1 MNPCR
6 PFITRP
12 VMTTLLSMA
21 LVIAGLFGYRA
32 LPVGD
37 LPNISVPIIY
47 VVATQPGAS
56 PQQMASSV
64 TTPLERRLGQIS
76 GISSI
81 ESDSTDSTAFIL
93 LTFDDSRNIDGA
105 ANDVQ
110 AALRAAMQD
119 MPATLDMVPQY
130 WKANPADSPIMV
142 MALTSDTRPIAELY
156 DIMQTHLQPMLSQ
169 VKGVGWIQIT
179 GSSAPAV
186 RVEMDPYPLFKYGIG
201 FEDIRSALASA
212 NANTPKGFIDVGTQ
226 RYTLA
231 TNDQARHAAQYRDL
245 VVGYRN
251 GRPVRLADLAEVHDG
266 VQDERQT
273 GYFNN
278 HRAVMAIV
286 RPQPGAN
293 VIRVMDAIRARTP
306 AMIAALPAGV
316 TLTPAMDRS
325 ITIRAS
331 LGDTQLTLLISVL
344 LVVAV
349 VLVFLRAPRSTLIPA
364 ITVPISLAGTLAAMY
379 LLGFSLDTL
388 SLMALTIATGFVVDD
403 AIVVV
408 ENIAR
413 HMEAGQSRADA
424 AMRGAGEIAFTVL
437 SITIALVAVFL
448 PLLLMPGT
456 PGKIFYEFA
465 MTLAVTV
472 TVSLFLSI
480 SLTPMM
486 CGLLL
491 DVAHGAPLP
500 AGASALRRGLRRLSD
515 GIEWTFE
522 AVLRAYVRSLDHALR
537 RRRLVLATLP
547 LSLVVTVAVI
557 TVMPKDIIPKQ
568 DVAMIVGYFRGDETA
583 SFQKMDAKIRAVSAA
598 MLADRDAESVAAF
611 TGDTR
616 VEGQAF
622 AQMTGKRDRD
632 DGPDEMIARVHKR
645 LEATGLTGVRLSL
658 FSAGDVN
665 GGGGRQ
671 QQGAYRFVLRSDN
684 AEDIYSWTPRITQA
698 LQGSKV
704 MTDISTNL
712 TDRATAVHVDIA
724 RDTAARYLVT
734 PQLISGA
741 LFDAYGQR
749 SASNISTPLATY
761 HVVMEVAP
769 RYRDSPDVLGA
780 FRVSTSGGTA
790 GGGTASNTVR
800 VTLPPQPQGTD
811 SSQAAALSQQS
822 FRNAVANKL
831 AGGVGAS
838 NGSAVSSSAETMVPL
853 PVVARLAR
861 RPTSIMVSHR
871 DGFVSG
877 AISFNLAKGQSL
889 DAAEAEIRA
898 TMVRLHV
905 PATIEGGFTGQAEQF
920 QTALINELLVFLAA
934 LATMYVTLGIL
945 YESYVHPI
953 TIMSTLPSATVGAV
967 LALWATGQEFSLI
980 AMIGMILLVGIVK
993 KNAIL
998 MVDFALHAER
1008 DGAMSPEAAIR
1019 EACARRFRPILM
1031 TTLAAAFGAIP
1042 LILSGGYGIELR
1054 RPLGIA
1060 VVGGLLMSQLL
1071 TLYTTPVVYLLL
1083 ERIRSWTVR
1092 RVAGRWRGRTARAG
1106 GAAV

>member
-6 PFITRP
+6 PFILRP
-12 VMTTLLSMA
+12 VTTTLIAIA
-21 LVIAGLFGYRA
+21 LVLAGLFAYRA

-37 LPNISVPIIY
+37 LPNISVPVIY

-56 PQQMASSV
+56 PQQMATSV

-110 AALRAAMQD
+110 AALRAATQD
-119 MPATLDMVPQY
+119 MPTTLQMVPQY
-130 WKANPADSPIMV
+130 WKANPADNPIMI
-142 MALTSDTRPIAELY
+142 MALTSDSRPMAELY
-156 DIMQTHLQPMLSQ
+156 DVMKTHLQPMLSQ
-169 VKGVGWIQIT
+169 IKGVGWIEIA

-186 RVEMDPYPLFKYGIG
+186 RVEMNPYPLFKYGIG

-212 NANTPKGFIDVGTQ
+212 NANTPKGYVDVGPQ
-226 RYTLA
+226 RYTIA
-231 TNDQARHAAQYRDL
+231 TNDQARHAAEYRDL
-245 VVGYRN
+245 IVGYRS
-251 GRPVRLADLAEVHDG
+251 GRPVRLADVASVVDG
-266 VQDERQT
+266 VEDERQT
-273 GYFNN
+273 GYFSG
-278 HRAVMAIV
+278 HRAVMAVV

-293 VIRVMDAIRARTP
+293 VIHVMDEIRARIP
-306 AMIAALPAGV
+306 SMQAALPSGV
-316 TLTPAMDRS
+316 TLTPGMDRS

-331 LGDTQLTLLISVL
+331 LADTQLTLLISVL
-344 LVVAV
+344 LVVGV

-364 ITVPISLAGTLAAMY
+364 VTVPISLAGTLSVMY

-413 HMEAGQSRADA
+413 HMEDGMSRREA
-424 AMRGAGEIAFTVL
+424 ALLGSGEIAFTVL

-456 PGKIFYEFA
+456 PGKIFFEFA
-465 MTLAVTV
+465 MTLATAV
-472 TVSLFLSI
+472 TVSLFLSVT
-480 SLTPMM
+480 LTPMM

-500 AGASALRRGLRRLSD
+500 PGASAARRGLRRLSD
-515 GIEWTFE
+515 GIEAVFE
-522 AVLRAYVRSLDHALR
+522 GVLNAYVRSLDRALR
-537 RRRLVLATLP
+537 HRWLILATLP
-547 LSLVVTVAVI
+547 LSLVATVGIIV
-557 TVMPKDIIPKQ
+557 VMPKNIIPKE
-568 DVAMIVGYFRGDETA
+568 DVALIVGYFRGDESG
-583 SFQKMDAKIRAVSAA
+583 SFQKMDQKIRAVSAA
-598 MLADRDAESVAAF
+598 MMADKDTESVAAF
-611 TGDTR
+611 SGDTR

-622 AQMTGKRDRD
+622 AQMVGKHERG
-632 DGPDEMIARVHKR
+632 DGPDEMIARVRER
-645 LEATGLTGVRLSL
+645 LKGLAGVRLSL

-671 QQGAYRFVLRSDN
+671 QQGAYRYVLRSDN
-684 AEDIYSWTPRITQA
+684 AELIYEWTPRIVEA
-698 LQGSKV
+698 LKGSKV
-704 MTDISTNL
+704 MTDITTNL
-712 TDRATAVHVDIA
+712 TDHAVATHVDIA

-734 PQLISGA
+734 PQLISQA

-769 RYRDSPDVLGA
+769 PYRQSPDIMEA

-800 VTLPPQPQGTD
+800 VPTPDTGGA
-811 SSQAAALSQQS
+811 SQATALSQQS
-822 FRNAVANKL
+822 FRNAIANRL
-831 AGGVGAS
+831 AGGAGAS
-838 NGSAVSSSAETMVPL
+838 SGSAVSSSVETMVPL
-853 PVVARLAR
+853 PVVAAIAE
-861 RPTSIMVSHR
+861 RPTSISVGHR

-877 AISFNLAKGQSL
+877 AISFNLAKGRSL
-889 DAAEAEIRA
+889 DEATAEIRA
-898 TMVRLHV
+898 AMVRVHV
-905 PATIEGGFTGQAEQF
+905 PGSIQGGFTGQAEQF

-945 YESYVHPI
+945 YESYVHPL
-953 TIMSTLPSATVGAV
+953 TILSTLPSAAVGAV
-967 LALWATGQEFSLI
+967 LALWITGEEFSLI
-980 AMIGMILLVGIVK
+980 AMIGVILLVGIVK

-1008 DGAMSPEAAIR
+1008 DGSMSPEEAIR
-1019 EACARRFRPILM
+1019 EACAKRFRPILM
-1031 TTLAAAFGAIP
+1031 TTLAAAFGAVP

-1083 ERIRSWTVR
+1083 ERIRSWVSR
-1092 RVAGRWRGRTARAG
+1092 QASRRWRGSIRPADMRDRPVA
-1106 GAAV
+1106 

>member
-6 PFITRP
+6 PFILRP
-12 VMTTLLSMA
+12 VATTLISLA
-21 LVIAGLFGYRA
+21 LVIAGMFAYRV

-64 TTPLERRLGQIS
+64 TTPLERRLGQIA
-76 GISSI
+76 GISEI
-81 ESDSTDSTAFIL
+81 ESDSTDSTSFIL

-110 AALRAAMQD
+110 AALRAATRD
-119 MPATLDMVPQY
+119 MPTTLRMVPQY

-142 MALTSDTRPIAELY
+142 MALTSDTRPVAELY
-156 DIMQTHLQPMLSQ
+156 DVMTTRLQPMLAQ
-169 VKGVGWIQIT
+169 IKGVGWIEMV
-179 GSSAPAV
+179 GSSSPAV
-186 RVEMDPYPLFKYGIG
+186 RVEMNPFPLFKYGIG
-201 FEDIRSALASA
+201 FEDVRSALASA
-212 NANTPKGFIDVGTQ
+212 NANTPKGFVDVGPQ
-226 RYTLA
+226 RYSLA
-231 TNDQARHAAQYRDL
+231 TNDQARQAAQYRDL
-245 VVGYRN
+245 VVGYRD
-251 GRPVRLADLAEVHDG
+251 GRPVRLADVASVADG
-266 VQDERQT
+266 VEDERRT
-273 GYFNN
+273 GYFNG
-278 HRAVMAIV
+278 HRAVMAVV
-286 RPQPGAN
+286 RSQPGAN
-293 VIRVMDAIRARTP
+293 VIHVMDEIRARMP
-306 AMIAALPAGV
+306 AMMGTLPSGV

-331 LGDTQLTLLISVL
+331 LADTQLTLLVSVL
-344 LVVAV
+344 LVVGV

-364 ITVPISLAGTLAAMY
+364 VTVPISLAGTLAAMS

-413 HMEAGQSRADA
+413 HMEAGMGRLEASLLGSR
-424 AMRGAGEIAFTVL
+424 EIAFTVL
-437 SITIALVAVFL
+437 SITISLVAVFL

-456 PGKIFYEFA
+456 AGKVFYEFA

-472 TVSLFLSI
+472 VVSLFLSV

-486 CGLLL
+486 CSLLL
-491 DVAHGAPLP
+491 DVSHAAPLP
-500 AGASALRRGLRRLSD
+500 AGASRVRRALRRLSD
-515 GIEWTFE
+515 GIEATFE
-522 AVLRAYVRSLDHALR
+522 AILRVYVRSLDRALR
-537 RRRLVLATLP
+537 HRWWVLATLP
-547 LSLVVTVAVI
+547 LSVVATVGIIVL
-557 TVMPKDIIPKQ
+557 MPKNIIPKQ
-568 DVAMIVGYFRGDETA
+568 DVAMIVGYFRGDESG
-583 SFQKMDAKIRAVSAA
+583 SFQTMDRKIRAVGDA
-598 MLADRDAESVAAF
+598 MMADPDTESVAAF
-611 TGDTR
+611 SGDTR

-622 AQMTGKRDRD
+622 AQMVGKRDRA
-632 DGPDEMIARVHKR
+632 DGPDEMIERVRKR
-645 LEATGLTGVRLSL
+645 LAGLTGVRLSL
-658 FSAGDVN
+658 FSAGDIN

-671 QQGAYRFVLRSDN
+671 QQGAYRYVLRSDN
-684 AEDIYSWTPRITQA
+684 AEDIYTWVPRLTQA

-704 MTDISTNL
+704 MTDITTNL
-712 TDRATAVHVDIA
+712 SDRASAVHVEIA

-734 PQLISGA
+734 PQLIGNA

-749 SASNISTPLATY
+749 SASSISTPLATY

-769 RYRDSPDVLGA
+769 SYRDTPDVMQA

-790 GGGTASNTVR
+790 GGGTVSNTVR
-800 VTLPPQPQGTD
+800 VRVADAQAA
-811 SSQAAALSQQS
+811 SQAATLSQQS
-822 FRNAVANKL
+822 FRNAVANRL
-831 AGGVGAS
+831 AGGAGAS
-838 NGSAVSSSAETMVPL
+838 NGSAVSSSVETMVPL
-853 PVVARLAR
+853 PVVARMET
-861 RPTSIMVSHR
+861 RPTSISVGHR

-877 AISFNLAKGQSL
+877 AISFNLAKGKTL
-889 DAAEAEIRA
+889 GDATAEIES
-898 TMVRLHV
+898 TMVRMRI
-905 PATIEGGFTGQAEQF
+905 PGTIQGGFTGQAAQF

-945 YESYVHPI
+945 YESYIHPL
-953 TIMSTLPSATVGAV
+953 TILSTLPSATVGAV
-967 LALWATGQEFSLI
+967 LALWISGQEFSLI

-1019 EACARRFRPILM
+1019 EACAKRFRPILM
-1031 TTLAAAFGAIP
+1031 TTLAAAFGAVP
-1042 LILSGGYGIELR
+1042 LIVSAGYGIELR

-1060 VVGGLLMSQLL
+1060 VVGGLAMSQLL

-1083 ERIRSWTVR
+1083 ERIRSWAVR
-1092 RVAGRWRGRTARAG
+1092 KLSGRWRRHILPPPDALDRHTAR
-1106 GAAV
+1106 

>member
-1 MNPCR
+1 MNICR
-6 PFITRP
+6 PFIARP
-12 VMTTLLSMA
+12 VATTLISLA
-21 LVIAGLFGYRA
+21 LVIAGLFAYRA
-32 LPVGD
+32 LPVAD

-56 PQQMASSV
+56 PQQMATSV

-76 GISSI
+76 GVSTI

-119 MPATLDMVPQY
+119 MPATLQLVPQY
-130 WKANPADSPIMV
+130 WKANPADNPIMV
-142 MALTSDTRPIAELY
+142 MALTSDTRPMAELY
-156 DIMQTHLQPMLSQ
+156 DVMKTHLQPMLAQ
-169 VKGVGWIQIT
+169 IKGVGWIEIA

-186 RVEMDPYPLFKYGIG
+186 RVEMNPYPLFKYGIG

-212 NANTPKGFIDVGTQ
+212 NANTPKGFVDVGPQ
-226 RYTLA
+226 RYSLS
-231 TNDQARHAAQYRDL
+231 TNDQSRHAVEYRDL

-251 GRPVRLADLAEVHDG
+251 GRPVRLTDVATVKDG
-266 VQDERQT
+266 VEDERQT
-273 GYFNN
+273 GYFNG

-293 VIRVMDAIRARTP
+293 VIHVMDDLKARIP
-306 AMIAALPAGV
+306 AMIGALPPGV

-331 LGDTQLTLLISVL
+331 LADTQLTLLVSVL
-344 LVVAV
+344 LVVGV

-364 ITVPISLAGTLAAMY
+364 VTVPISLAGTLAAMY

-413 HMEAGQSRADA
+413 HMEAGMDRRAA
-424 AMRGAGEIAFTVL
+424 SLLGAGEIAFTVL

-448 PLLLMPGT
+448 PLLLMPGV
-456 PGKIFYEFA
+456 PGKIFFEFA

-486 CGLLL
+486 CSLLL

-500 AGASALRRGLRRLSD
+500 PGTSGARRALRRLSD
-515 GIEWTFE
+515 GIEWVFD
-522 AVLRAYVRSLDHALR
+522 AVLHGYVRSLDRALR
-537 RRRLVLATLP
+537 HRWLVLSTLP
-547 LSLVVTVAVI
+547 LSLVATVGIIV
-557 TVMPKDIIPKQ
+557 VMPKTIIPKQ
-568 DVAMIVGYFRGDETA
+568 DVALIVGYFRGDESG
-583 SFQKMDAKIRAVSAA
+583 SFQKMDGKIRAVSAA
-598 MLADRDAESVAAF
+598 MMADPDTESVAAF
-611 TGDTR
+611 SGDTR

-622 AQMTGKRDRD
+622 AQMIGKHDRN
-632 DGPDEMIARVHKR
+632 DGPDEMIARIQKR
-645 LEATGLTGVRLSL
+645 LKSLTGVHLSV
-658 FSAGDVN
+658 FSAGDIN

-671 QQGAYRFVLRSDN
+671 QQGAYRYVLHSDN
-684 AEDIYSWTPRITQA
+684 AEDIYTWTPRLVQA

-704 MTDISTNL
+704 MTDITTNL
-712 TDRATAVHVDIA
+712 TDRASASYVDIA
-724 RDTAARYLVT
+724 RDTAARYLIT
-734 PQLISGA
+734 PQLISNA
-741 LFDAYGQR
+741 LYDAYGQR
-749 SASNISTPLATY
+749 SASNISTPITTY

-769 RYRDSPDVLGA
+769 PYRQSPEMMRS

-790 GGGTASNTVR
+790 GGGTVSNTVR
-800 VTLPPQPQGTD
+800 VTLPDIVST
-811 SSQAAALSQQS
+811 SEAEALSQQS
-822 FRNAVANKL
+822 FQNAIANKL
-831 AGGVGAS
+831 AGGAGAS
-838 NGSAVSSSAETMVPL
+838 SGSAVSSSTETMVPL
-853 PVVARLAR
+853 PVLAR
-861 RPTSIMVSHR
+861 IEERPTSISVGHR

-877 AISFNLAKGQSL
+877 AISFNLAPKRSL
-889 DAAEAEIRA
+889 DEAAAEIRA

-905 PATIEGGFTGQAEQF
+905 PGSIQGGFTGEAAEF
-920 QTALINELLVFLAA
+920 QTAMINELLVFLAA
-934 LATMYVTLGIL
+934 LGTMYVTLGIL
-945 YESYVHPI
+945 YESYVHPL
-953 TIMSTLPSATVGAV
+953 TILSTLPSAAVGAV
-967 LALWATGQEFSLI
+967 LALWVCGQEFSLI
-980 AMIGMILLVGIVK
+980 AMIGVILLVGIVK

-1008 DGAMSPEAAIR
+1008 DGEMSPEAAIR
-1019 EACARRFRPILM
+1019 EACAKRFRPILM
-1031 TTLAAAFGAIP
+1031 TTLAAAFGAVP

-1060 VVGGLLMSQLL
+1060 VVGGLVMSQLL

-1083 ERIRSWTVR
+1083 ERIRARLVR
-1092 RVAGRWRGRTARAG
+1092 QTSRRWRSHIVRA
-1106 GAAV
+1106 

>member
-6 PFITRP
+6 PFILRP
-12 VMTTLLSMA
+12 VATTLISLA
-21 LVIAGLFGYRA
+21 LVIAGLFAYRA

-47 VVATQPGAS
+47 VVATQPGSS
-56 PQQMASSV
+56 PQQMATSV

-76 GISSI
+76 GISAI

-110 AALRAAMQD
+110 AALRAATQD
-119 MPATLDMVPQY
+119 MPATLQMVPQY
-130 WKANPADSPIMV
+130 WKANPADNPIMI
-142 MALTSDTRPIAELY
+142 MALTSDTRPMADLY
-156 DIMQTHLQPMLSQ
+156 DVMKTHLQPMLSQ
-169 VKGVGWIQIT
+169 IKGVGWIEIT

-186 RVEMDPYPLFKYGIG
+186 RVEMNPYPLFKYGIG

-212 NANTPKGFIDVGTQ
+212 NANTPKGFVDVGPQ
-226 RYTLA
+226 RYSIS
-231 TNDQARHAAQYRDL
+231 TNDQARHAADYRDL
-245 VVGYRN
+245 VVGYR
-251 GRPVRLADLAEVHDG
+251 GSRPVRLTDVASVVDG
-266 VQDERQT
+266 VEDERQT
-273 GYFNN
+273 GYFNG

-293 VIRVMDAIRARTP
+293 VIRVMDEIKARTP
-306 AMIAALPAGV
+306 AIIGALPRGM

-331 LGDTQLTLLISVL
+331 LADTQLTLLISVL
-344 LVVAV
+344 LVVGV

-364 ITVPISLAGTLAAMY
+364 VTVPISLAGTLAAMY

-413 HMEAGQSRADA
+413 HMEAGMDRRAA
-424 AMRGAGEIAFTVL
+424 SMLGAGEIAFTVL

-472 TVSLFLSI
+472 GISLFLSI

-486 CGLLL
+486 CSLLL

-500 AGASALRRGLRRLSD
+500 AGASRTRRALRRLSD
-515 GIEWTFE
+515 GIEATFE
-522 AVLRAYVRSLDHALR
+522 AILHTYVRSLDWALR
-537 RRRLVLATLP
+537 HRWWVLSTLP
-547 LSLVVTVAVI
+547 LSLVATAGIIVL
-557 TVMPKDIIPKQ
+557 MPKNIIPKQ
-568 DVAMIVGYFRGDETA
+568 DVALIVGYFRGDETG
-583 SFQKMDAKIRAVSAA
+583 SFQKMDGKIRAVSAA
-598 MLADRDAESVAAF
+598 MMADPDTESVAAF
-611 TGDTR
+611 SGDTR

-622 AQMTGKRDRD
+622 AQMTDKHDRS
-632 DGPDEMIARVHKR
+632 DGPDEMIARIHKR
-645 LEATGLTGVRLSL
+645 LEGLTGVRLSL

-671 QQGAYRFVLRSDN
+671 QQGAYRYVLRSDN
-684 AEDIYSWTPRITQA
+684 AEDIYIWTPRLVQA

-704 MTDISTNL
+704 MTDITTNL
-712 TDRATAVHVDIA
+712 TNRAAASYVDIA

-734 PQLISGA
+734 PQLISNA

-749 SASNISTPLATY
+749 SASNISTPIATY

-769 RYRDSPDVLGA
+769 PYRQSPDVMQA
-780 FRVSTSGGTA
+780 FRVSTSGGSA
-790 GGGTASNTVR
+790 GGGTVSNTVR
-800 VTLPPQPQGTD
+800 VALSDPAAT
-811 SSQAAALSQQS
+811 SQASSLSQQS
-822 FRNAVANKL
+822 FRNAVANRL
-831 AGGVGAS
+831 AGGAGAS
-838 NGSAVSSSAETMVPL
+838 SGSAVSSSIETMVPL
-853 PVVARLAR
+853 PVVSRIEQ
-861 RPTSIMVSHR
+861 RPTSISVSHR

-877 AISFNLAKGQSL
+877 AVSFNLAKNRSL
-889 DAAEAEIRA
+889 DEAAAEIRA

-905 PATIEGGFTGQAEQF
+905 PESVQGGFTGEAAQF
-920 QTALINELLVFLAA
+920 QTAMINELLVFIAA

-945 YESYVHPI
+945 YESYVHPL
-953 TIMSTLPSATVGAV
+953 TILSTLPSAAVGAV
-967 LALWATGQEFSLI
+967 LALWLTGQEFSLI
-980 AMIGMILLVGIVK
+980 AMIGVILLVGIVK

-1008 DGAMSPEAAIR
+1008 DGAMSPEEAIR
-1019 EACARRFRPILM
+1019 EACAKRFRPILM
-1031 TTLAAAFGAIP
+1031 TTLAAAFGAVP

-1060 VVGGLLMSQLL
+1060 VVGGLAMSQLL

-1083 ERIRSWTVR
+1083 ERIRSWVVR
-1092 RVAGRWRGRTARAG
+1092 TASSRWRSHIGRATSLDRPTA
-1106 GAAV
+1106 